1 VRLAYGGPPKALRKA
16 FSLAGPGN
24 EPGLLVSYWYIKG
37 FMDERE
43 HYHFRD
49 WVMDSGAFSAANS
62 GKVIDLQEYT
72 EFCLKMMAEDE
83 KLSEIYSLDV
93 IGDWKGTR
101 KNTEAMWAEGVP
113 AIPTFHIGQP
123 WDVLIGMAEDFPKIA
138 LGGMAGLGGGRQSV
152 IIRWL
157 GQCFAR
163 VWPKPIHGFAACS
176 KKALRSFPFHSV
188 DASSWE
194 LGPTKYGNW
203 KSLGGY
209 ASVRGSEHNL
219 RSEVDWWLQ
228 FERAAQARWM
238 QTWIK
243 ADWEAME

>member
-1 VRLAYGGPPKALRKA
+1 MV
-16 FSLAGPGN
+16 F
-24 EPGLLVSYWYIKG
+24 V
-37 FMDERE
+37 
-43 HYHFRD
+43 
-49 WVMDSGAFSAANS
+49 
-62 GKVIDLQEYT
+62 
-72 EFCLKMMAEDE
+72 
-83 KLSEIYSLDV
+83 
-93 IGDWKGTR
+93 
-101 KNTEAMWAEGVP
+101 
-113 AIPTFHIGQP
+113 
-123 WDVLIGMAEDFPKIA
+123 
-138 LGGMAGLGGGRQSV
+138 
-152 IIRWL
+152 
-157 GQCFAR
+157 AR